1 MSAIMAEPE
10 HVDEQMPLLA
20 QPSHMSNT
28 KKTPTPLPKLQL
40 TIALLLQMCEP
51 ITSSS
56 LYPYINQVS
65 PPTPFC
71 FIRSG

>member
-1 MSAIMAEPE
+1 MAEADY
-10 HVDEQMPLLA
+10 VDEQSPLLD
-20 QPSHMSNT
+20 QTSHVSKA

-65 PPTPFC
+65 SPSPFALYDPVE
-71 FIRSG
+71 

>member
-1 MSAIMAEPE
+1 MAQPDY
-10 HVDEQMPLLA
+10 VDEQSPLLA
-20 QPSHMSNT
+20 QPSHVSKM

-65 PPTPFC
+65 PSSSFA
-71 FIRSG
+71 